1 MILIWLRQLLN
12 KRGKIV
18 KSRKV
23 VNYLIAAGLPV
34 FIMLVVFAS
43 LHIYPF
49 GPKSILSGD
58 LLGQYISI
66 MNYVGGQD
74 TAAKRFT
81 I

>member
-1 MILIWLRQLLN
+1 M
-12 KRGKIV
+12 

-23 VNYLIAAGLPV
+23 VTNYFIAAGLPV
-34 FIMLVVFAS
+34 FIMLVVFAN

-66 MNYVGGQD
+66 MNYVGGRQD
-74 TAAKRFT
+74 TASKRFA